1 MDTKKIGNVIDLVMR
16 AVAVAMAV
24 AAVVLN
30 VLGTVPVETQVL
42 LMGIGFFC
50 LAVTVLDANL
60 VAKE

>member
-50 LAVTVLDANL
+50 LAVTVLHANL